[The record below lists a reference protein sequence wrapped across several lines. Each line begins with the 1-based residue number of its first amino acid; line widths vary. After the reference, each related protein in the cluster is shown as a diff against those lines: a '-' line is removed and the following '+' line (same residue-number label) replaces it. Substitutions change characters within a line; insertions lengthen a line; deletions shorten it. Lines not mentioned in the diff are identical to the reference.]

1 MVRPGRWP
9 IRVKRDKSM
18 NLNQHYHEKA
28 AKADRLAD
36 DPHQKAEMRVEL
48 RSMARRWRH
57 LAEQADWLARR
68 PQYQKL

>member
-1 MVRPGRWP
+1 MVE
-9 IRVKRDKSM
+9 KSM
-18 NLNQHYHEKA
+18 NLNRHYHEKA

-36 DPHQKAEMRVEL
+36 DPYLRAEMRIEL

-68 PQYQKL
+68 TRFPRR

>member
-1 MVRPGRWP
+1 
-9 IRVKRDKSM
+9 M
-18 NLNQHYHEKA
+18 NLNRHYHEKA

-36 DPHQKAEMRVEL
+36 DPYLRAEMRGEL

-68 PQYQKL
+68 TRFPRR